1 MKHKRKKCEDFV
13 EVEFLMTYHE
23 LTEFVMHFLYSK
35 MYFVFSLSDILYFRV
50 RKQVMCFGIQD
61 INERKIMITDYAIF
75 QFLTPEP

>member
-1 MKHKRKKCEDFV
+1 
-13 EVEFLMTYHE
+13 MTYHE

-61 INERKIMITDYAIF
+61 INERKIMITDYTIF